1 MNTPEQD
8 AIAAAT
14 RLLESVGTI
23 TNPNEDYP
31 IYRLYPIVFRDTV
44 QVCTQV
50 ISYVTQ
56 IKELTREIEPSQ
68 CGEWGHLMVHNHIS
82 PSGEVVCDLCARVH
96 KGYRMWV
103 LERIE
108 DSSLVFCD
116 GSPSFEKEKVVK
128 LAVQRARDNGFNYRA
143 VPVEISRESR
153 E

>member
-31 IYRLYPIVFRDTV
+31 IYRLYP
-44 QVCTQV
+44 
-50 ISYVTQ
+50 
-56 IKELTREIEPSQ
+56 
-68 CGEWGHLMVHNHIS
+68 
-82 PSGEVVCDLCARVH
+82 VVCDLCARVH

-143 VPVEISRESR
+143 VPIEISRESR